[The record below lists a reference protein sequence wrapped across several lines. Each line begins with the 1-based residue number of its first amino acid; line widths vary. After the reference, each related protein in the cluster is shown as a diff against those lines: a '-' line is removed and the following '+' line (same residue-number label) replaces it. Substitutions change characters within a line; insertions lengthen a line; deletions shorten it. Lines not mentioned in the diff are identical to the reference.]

1 MVPVK
6 RLIPSFVFLL
16 NSLSAVGA
24 KPDSLLALPRGQ
36 RLKALTG
43 QYDALWRRDTLAAR
57 RQGAEWRA
65 FFEKNGSGGDQRL
78 LTLAEIE
85 VFRDTPSVVPRFV
98 APAQALLRQA
108 EAHRDTL
115 VLAQLHLDFGICYY
129 ENLKKYDLAFRHYD
143 RAFELIRHQT
153 EAQFSGRDYSIY
165 LIGLACYQFFDNEKA
180 IYYGKV
186 LHAPT
191 LRPEEV
197 NAAHVFNACLLGLSY
212 LKLQRYGPARV
223 WFEWGLQHLPL
234 RGHDA
239 FPNEAWVGIFKGHV
253 GLVLLAQRRPDEAL
267 PYLQTGLDRTAPA
280 GVWNSVA
287 TFASRLSGLYLGR
300 GDAVRAGAYARQ
312 AHAAARR
319 TGDPQLTYET
329 HQALADWLEATG
341 QPGLALRHADSAAR
355 AKDAWRA
362 AMDVTLKHRAELA
375 AANERHRANELLLER
390 DRQRQVLLRNGLLVW
405 VLLVAA
411 IAVLLYHRRVTA
423 YRHRQE
429 RTEADLRQAVTQ
441 LEQFRQSVQ
450 EKSALL
456 DRLSAA
462 TRPEAVPADVL
473 AQLQRSVLITDEGW
487 QAFSDLF
494 AKVHPG
500 FSLRL
505 REKHPGLS
513 PADVRLLTLSKL
525 GYSTREMAAMLGVSL
540 NAIRQNRTRLR
551 RKLGLPEEASIE
563 ELAANV

>member
-1 MVPVK
+1 MTS
-6 RLIPSFVFLL
+6 RILLLILL
-16 NSLSAVGA
+16 LLGSRAGWTAS
-24 KPDSLLALPRGQ
+24 PDSLLALPRGH
-36 RLKALTG
+36 RLKAIVQCYEG
-43 QYDALWRRDTLAAR
+43 LWKRDTLAAR
-57 RQGAEWRA
+57 RQRAEWRA
-65 FFEKNGSGGDQRL
+65 FFEKNGSEADQWL

-85 VFRDTPSVVPRFV
+85 VFRDTPALVPRFL
-98 APAQALLRQA
+98 APARALLRQA

-115 VLAQLHLDFGICYY
+115 VLAQLHMDFGICYY
-129 ENLKKYDLAFRHYD
+129 EILKKYDLAFRHYD
-143 RAFELIRHQT
+143 RAFELLRHET
-153 EAQFSGRDYSIY
+153 EAEHPGRDYFIY
-165 LIGLACYQFFDNEKA
+165 LIGLACYQFFDYEKA

-186 LHAPT
+186 LHAPS

-197 NAAHVFNACLLGLSY
+197 NYAHIFNACLLGLSY
-212 LKLQRYGPARV
+212 LKLQRPGPARA
-223 WFEWGLQHLPL
+223 WFEWGLRHLPL
-234 RGHDA
+234 RGYDA
-239 FPNEAWVGIFKGHV
+239 FPNEAWVGIFKGHA
-253 GLVLLAQRRPDEAL
+253 GLVLLAQNRPDEAF
-267 PYLQTGLDRTAPA
+267 PYLREGLDRTAPA
-280 GVWNSVA
+280 GVNNSVA
-287 TFASRLSGLYLGR
+287 TFASRLSGLHLTR
-300 GDAVRAGAYARQ
+300 GDVVRAGAYARQ

-329 HQALADWLEATG
+329 HQALSDWLEATG
-341 QPGLALRHADSAAR
+341 QPGLALRHTDSAAR

-375 AANERHRANELLLER
+375 AAYERHRANELLLER
-390 DRQRQVLLRNGLLVW
+390 DRQRQVLLRNGLLAG
-405 VLLVAA
+405 VLLAA
-411 IAVLLYHRRVTA
+411 TIALLLYHRRVTA
-423 YRHRQE
+423 YRHRQQ

-462 TRPEAVPADVL
+462 TLPEAVPADVL

-500 FSLRL
+500 FSHRL

-513 PADVRLLTLSKL
+513 PAEVRLLTLSKL
-525 GYSTREMAAMLGVSL
+525 GYSTREMAAMLGVGL
-540 NAIRQNRTRLR
+540 NAVRQNRSRLR